1 MKTLIL
7 ILVLLI
13 TSTSFCQNNG
23 AVTDSISYRDIYINS
38 DSQIDSIMVLE
49 MSKKSNFRKVGYTRV
64 NCIGY
69 GSSADAYLFWTDK
82 TNTYIKKFEYNSRNE
97 TTVTEY
103 KPIKIKDSVFFS
115 YFEEN
120 KSNLVKELPLH
131 FRYDSRKTKPN
142 TVSSGYISR
151 VHSCHRKFKL
161 KTKESEFSK
170 EYDFFDLDEY
180 DSEKIQA
187 SNRTKEEM
195 ERFKEMDWEM
205 DSDTIYEN
213 HPRKN
218 INFEYNKELSI
229 VKWNLIIKDFIAKL
243 DSENMFKKL
252 TSE

>member
-13 TSTSFCQNNG
+13 TSTSFCQNIG
-23 AVTDSISYRDIYINS
+23 AVT
-38 DSQIDSIMVLE
+38 DSQIDSIMALE

-82 TNTYIKKFEYNSRNE
+82 TNTYVKKIECNSRNE
-97 TTVTEY
+97 TIVTEF
-103 KPIKIKDSVFFS
+103 KPIKIEDSVFFS
-115 YFEEN
+115 YFKKN
-120 KSNLVKELPLH
+120 KNKLVKELPLH
-131 FRYDSRKTKPN
+131 FKYDSKKTKPN
-142 TVSSGYISR
+142 TVSSGYISK
-151 VHSCHRKFKL
+151 VHSCHRKFQL
-161 KTKESEFSK
+161 KIEESEFSK

-195 ERFKEMDWEM
+195 ERFKEMDWEI

-243 DSENMFKKL
+243 DSKNMFKKL